1 MNISFRQI
9 ELFLAV
15 AKALNFSTAA
25 KACHISQPALSINIK
40 KLEESIGA
48 LLFNRDTRNVT
59 LTATGVEFYRLA
71 IGLQEN
77 IKKSHL
83 DIKNFVHGKRGK
95 LVVAASPSIAASLAP
110 KAIHNFLK
118 THPDVEVTL
127 HDETDTKCLDNIA
140 AGKADVALI
149 PIKEASEEINKFDL
163 FDDYLVVV
171 YPEQHPL
178 QALREITWNDIH
190 QFQHIQIR
198 DSVDLRQTIERELS
212 NINVKIHPAYEVN
225 LAATLLGMIRADLGI
240 GILSRS
246 SLTDAVTAGLQY
258 KRITSSNMYRT
269 IAAVFSSKNAPS
281 PLAAPFILSCK
292 TAAIEVY
299 SAAK

>member
-15 AKALNFSTAA
+15 AKTLNFSTAA
-25 KACHISQPALSINIK
+25 KACNISQPALSINIK

-59 LTATGVEFYRLA
+59 LTATGTEFYRLS
-71 IGLQEN
+71 IGLQED

-95 LVVAASPSIAASLAP
+95 LVIVASPSIAASLAP
-110 KAIHNFLK
+110 KAIHNFLQ
-118 THPDVEVTL
+118 THQDVEITL
-127 HDETDTKCLDNIA
+127 HDETDTKCLEKIIS
-140 AGKADVALI
+140 GKADVALI
-149 PIKEASEEINKFDL
+149 PIKETPEDIHKLDL

-178 QALREITWNDIH
+178 QELREITWNDVH

-198 DSVDLRQTIERELS
+198 DSVNLRQTIERELS
-212 NINVKIHPAYEVN
+212 NIKVKLHPAYEVN
-225 LAATLLGMIRADLGI
+225 LAATLLGMIRANLGI

-258 KRITSSNMYRT
+258 KKITSSNMYRT
-269 IAAVFSSKNAPS
+269 IAAVFSSRNATS
-281 PLAAPFILSCK
+281 PLVAPFVLSCK
-292 TAAIEVY
+292 TAAIAVY